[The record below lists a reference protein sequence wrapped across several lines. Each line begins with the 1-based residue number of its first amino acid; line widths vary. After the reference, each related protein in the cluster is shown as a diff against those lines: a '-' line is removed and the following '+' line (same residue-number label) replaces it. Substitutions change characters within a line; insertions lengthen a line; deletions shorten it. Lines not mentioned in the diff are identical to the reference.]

1 MLFRSFVDGLRHG
14 KGTLTFKT
22 GRKDKYIGEWKNGL
36 ATGKGTYIY
45 EGGNKYVGEFKGLL
59 KHGQGVYTF
68 IKSGAYRVG
77 KYENDFL
84 VGESVIYSKDGKVI
98 RREKDG
104 KVIVDK

>member
-1 MLFRSFVDGLRHG
+1 M
-14 KGTLTFKT
+14 
-22 GRKDKYIGEWKNGL
+22 
-36 ATGKGTYIY
+36 
-45 EGGNKYVGEFKGLL
+45 